1 MSSPGFNLT
10 LLPFAKV
17 IMERK
22 LSTVF
27 ALDVVGFSKLMAE
40 DEARTLDN
48 LKKRREF
55 IDTIIEEY
63 EGRIFNTAGD
73 SVLAEFA
80 SPVRAAECAVQIQ
93 NRSQAMNIMSEDNDK
108 MSFRVGINVG
118 DVMISDENLFGDAV
132 NIAARLEAQALI
144 DGICISQS
152 TFDMVNLKVKV
163 SYEDAGELELKNIGR
178 PIKAYNILKCKGAT
192 RNVTS
197 SQDTPITKVDEAEPG
212 SVAVMLFKNLSN
224 DDEQEYFCEGFS
236 EDLISALSRYKKLF
250 VISSN
255 ASFTYSSKEKTPS
268 EIGEELGVKYLLEG
282 KVRKLGKKIRVVAS
296 LLSTENGN
304 TIWSN
309 NFDTSLDE
317 IFDIQDELV
326 QTIVSTIVGNVERD
340 QVRKL
345 SNAKPEDMR
354 AYDLVLQ
361 GLEFHRKSSV
371 CAENN
376 KKALSLFT
384 KAAEIDPSYARAHAW
399 KTCSLA
405 NVAEWSPDEVPDD
418 WFDQAYES
426 LNRAMELDPNDPEAH
441 RIMGAVKLL
450 IEGDMDTAIFHHEKA
465 IEICPSDTFHI
476 ARYAVLLCYLGQPE
490 RGLAEIERAMRI
502 DPFCSDLLFETQGL
516 CLYLLKQY
524 ESAISSFKKMQIE
537 TRTSLFYQASGYNEL
552 RDSDKAK
559 NHLNFAMAESGTS
572 IEKFVSSQLFQDENT
587 REHLSLSLNSI

>member
-1 MSSPGFNLT
+1 
-10 LLPFAKV
+10 
-17 IMERK
+17 MERK

-93 NRSQAMNIMSEDNDK
+93 NRSQAMNIISEDNDK

-426 LNRAMELDPNDPEAH
+426 LNRAM
-441 RIMGAVKLL
+441 
-450 IEGDMDTAIFHHEKA
+450 
-465 IEICPSDTFHI
+465 
-476 ARYAVLLCYLGQPE
+476 
-490 RGLAEIERAMRI
+490 
-502 DPFCSDLLFETQGL
+502 
-516 CLYLLKQY
+516 
-524 ESAISSFKKMQIE
+524 
-537 TRTSLFYQASGYNEL
+537 
-552 RDSDKAK
+552 
-559 NHLNFAMAESGTS
+559 
-572 IEKFVSSQLFQDENT
+572 
-587 REHLSLSLNSI
+587 

>member
-1 MSSPGFNLT
+1 
-10 LLPFAKV
+10 
-17 IMERK
+17 MERK

-132 NIAARLEAQALI
+132 NIAARLEAQALV

-197 SQDTPITKVDEAEPG
+197 SQDTPITKVDEPEPG

-537 TRTSLFYQASGYNEL
+537 TRTSLFYQASCYKEL

>member
-1 MSSPGFNLT
+1 
-10 LLPFAKV
+10 
-17 IMERK
+17 MERK

-55 IDTIIEEY
+55 IDTTIEEY

-93 NRSQAMNIMSEDNDK
+93 NRSQAMNIMSEDSDK

-132 NIAARLEAQALI
+132 NIAARLEAQALV

-537 TRTSLFYQASGYNEL
+537 TRTSLFYQASCYKEL
-552 RDSDKAK
+552 SDPDKAR
-559 NHLNFAMAESGTS
+559 NYLNLAMAESVMS
-572 IEKFVSSQLFQDENT
+572 IEKFVLSQLFKNEQAI
-587 REHLSLSLNSI
+587 RVGA